1 MIHIPDRARTYRIKP
16 NCRHLRNRYLPALIL
31 VCPYD
36 YTHVVEWLNRKIL
49 LGKPFQILFA
59 HESKKQKKPAAQ
71 TPQTIRF
78 RKVRMLYVLISL
90 YASFR
95 LLTSLL
101 LLYELLLFFSLLLFN
116 FYFMFFLYVS
126 HRVQVAITT
135 KIGLAKKIWCGQIV
149 KCSISS
155 VHAPACT
162 YTEEKRLT
170 TRINNVFFL
179 S

>member
-1 MIHIPDRARTYRIKP
+1 MIIHMSSNGSIEKF
-16 NCRHLRNRYLPALIL
+16 YLGNHFKFYLH
-31 VCPYD
+31 
-36 YTHVVEWLNRKIL
+36 TNQR
-49 LGKPFQILFA
+49 
-59 HESKKQKKPAAQ
+59 SKKKPAAQ

-101 LLYELLLFFSLLLFN
+101 LLYELLFFFSLLLFN